1 MQYDLFAAGSCLPG
15 TRLPTPVDL
24 RNTALPDLAE
34 AAAQVGHPA
43 QWAQL
48 TLHQVLTKWE
58 DLYADFIGILDA
70 PIAYAKGFCKGR
82 DQPAEHG
89 GPLAHAFYRREHAR
103 LVQGQQQLR
112 AAVEGWFSENLEHAF
127 APGLARLRDAGLDED
142 QVEDSREFFNG
153 VIQRPGSVD
162 LDKLLPV
169 LIEDLAQ
176 EYLRLEAVEAT
187 G

>member
-1 MQYDLFAAGSCLPG
+1 MQYDLFSAGSSLPG
-15 TRLPTPVDL
+15 TTLPTPVDL
-24 RNTALPDLAE
+24 RTTALPSLAE

-48 TLHQVLTKWE
+48 TLRQVLTKWE

-82 DQPAEHG
+82 EEPPEHG

-112 AAVEGWFSENLEHAF
+112 AAVEGWFSENLEHAIEQ
-127 APGLARLRDAGLDED
+127 GLTRLREAGLDAE
-142 QVEDSREFFNG
+142 QVEDSRDFFND

-169 LIEDLAQ
+169 LMADLAQ

-187 G
+187 E